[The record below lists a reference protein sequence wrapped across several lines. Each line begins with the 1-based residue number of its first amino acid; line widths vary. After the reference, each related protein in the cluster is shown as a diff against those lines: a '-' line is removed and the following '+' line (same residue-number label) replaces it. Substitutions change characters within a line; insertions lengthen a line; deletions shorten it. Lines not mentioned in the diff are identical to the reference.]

1 VYPTDVTDKQWEEI
15 EPIILKA
22 KKKPATASTV
32 KYGDRLMLNAI
43 LYANKTGCQWRMLP
57 KEFPNFRRVHFRLQY
72 WIKLGI
78 FEEIQ
83 KMLLKKQEK

>member
-1 VYPTDVTDKQWEEI
+1 MYPTDVTDKQWEEI
-15 EPIILKA
+15 ELIILKA

-57 KEFPNFRRVHFRLQY
+57 
-72 WIKLGI
+72 
-78 FEEIQ
+78 
-83 KMLLKKQEK
+83 